1 MQVMSVSL
9 IDIAHSM
16 LSVNLRKTDFLGPF
30 QLRIS
35 NRLESKKHQL
45 DTGLEESRQYL
56 QQNKLFFPVTFW
68 GKELRLQMMLFQ
80 EMFLFWYWRLKLN
93 NEASETLTQI
103 DWQSTDLGMTHNGHF
118 KLYLWKQEEVDI
130 YITNMTFE

>member
-80 EMFLFWYWRLKLN
+80 EMFLF
-93 NEASETLTQI
+93 
-103 DWQSTDLGMTHNGHF
+103 
-118 KLYLWKQEEVDI
+118 
-130 YITNMTFE
+130 